1 MINHQD
7 HQVNLFQKNKN
18 RIKKKFSFVVS
29 NSSIQRVRVSVSSS
43 SHQNEFI
50 QKSKSKSPNYSSVI
64 ENFLKENHNKQEEEE
79 EKKSFDRRPLLDL
92 INEINQSESFNRNK
106 RIILPPKQISPFKP
120 IILHKKYQ
128 VSFIQNNFI

>member
-64 ENFLKENHNKQEEEE
+64 ENFVKENHNKQE
-79 EKKSFDRRPLLDL
+79 KSFDRRPLLDL
-92 INEINQSESFNRNK
+92 INEMNQSESLNRNK
-106 RIILPPKQISPFKP
+106 KIILPPKQISPFKP

>member
-43 SHQNEFI
+43 PHQNEFI

-64 ENFLKENHNKQEEEE
+64 ENFVKENHNKQE
-79 EKKSFDRRPLLDL
+79 KSFDRRPLLDL
-92 INEINQSESFNRNK
+92 INEMNQSESLNRNK
-106 RIILPPKQISPFKP
+106 KIILPPKQISPFKP

>member
-1 MINHQD
+1 LINHQD

-64 ENFLKENHNKQEEEE
+64 ENFVKENHNKQE
-79 EKKSFDRRPLLDL
+79 KSFDRRPLLDL
-92 INEINQSESFNRNK
+92 INEMNQSESLNRNK
-106 RIILPPKQISPFKP
+106 KIILPPKQISPFKP